1 MLLPH
6 VEVSAT
12 LRDGFED
19 ESNKMYLEH
28 GAVLYRGFNFTTPEA
43 IATFQAN
50 NPGLKCLHDYFPAEH
65 GRDEVYVSS
74 RSGFTVWPTNSL
86 TLTGGYL
93 TPEVVPHTEN
103 YYAVRGIPDE
113 IAFCC
118 ERAPWFGGETALFN
132 GFAAFG
138 ALPIPLQQ
146 KLEQPCATRRF
157 LSWERLFERHGIA
170 SEAELQQQLDGT
182 GARQLPLPASSGYVG
197 LEFPREVLSED
208 GIRFNFGELNNRAG
222 AREALLSGL
231 LKRGFFSG
239 RSWRFHRQLW
249 SCALRHPAT
258 IGKLLRAMDSLPC
271 WFTRPISM
279 LRATLERRGAAKA
292 EAAFLQSAIAKKPA
306 RRRRSTSPSSR
317 RGRRELDQLLPPPP
331 PPMETLGERLTD
343 EEAELI
349 AESLAQN
356 ATRVEW
362 QRGDL
367 LIIDNSMILHD
378 GLPGIG
384 PRRKLHVALLAHA
397 E

>member
-146 KLEQPCATRRF
+146 KLEQPCAIRRF

-197 LEFPREVLSED
+197 LEFPREVEP
-208 GIRFNFGELNNRAG
+208 GARREENAAEAAAG
-222 AREALLSGL
+222 AARSEAEAELQAAHLAEAAAKERAEELQHARDASARAVTAEAQMSTEGGGGGGCDVGWGASDGSLRVEYQLQHVPL
-231 LKRGFFSG
+231 LKRYWMTGPRQLGQILLWTFCGTIPLCRLWSSCIVFWPGTLLRVHGFFS
-239 RSWRFHRQLW
+239 
-249 SCALRHPAT
+249 
-258 IGKLLRAMDSLPC
+258 
-271 WFTRPISM
+271 
-279 LRATLERRGAAKA
+279 
-292 EAAFLQSAIAKKPA
+292 
-306 RRRRSTSPSSR
+306 
-317 RGRRELDQLLPPPP
+317 
-331 PPMETLGERLTD
+331 
-343 EEAELI
+343 
-349 AESLAQN
+349 
-356 ATRVEW
+356 
-362 QRGDL
+362 
-367 LIIDNSMILHD
+367 
-378 GLPGIG
+378 
-384 PRRKLHVALLAHA
+384 
-397 E
+397 